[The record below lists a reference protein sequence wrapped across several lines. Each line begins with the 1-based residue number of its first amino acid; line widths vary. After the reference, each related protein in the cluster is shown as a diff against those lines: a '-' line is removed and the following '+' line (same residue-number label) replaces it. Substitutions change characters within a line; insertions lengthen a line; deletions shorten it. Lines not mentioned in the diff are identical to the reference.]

1 MASFS
6 AFKVTFDISASIIQI
21 RRLRLYIHYSE
32 VSLYYFFN
40 ILIFSFGSNKNKYL
54 SIRPP
59 NKLALQ
65 RPVFYVKSWYLAS

>member
-6 AFKVTFDISASIIQI
+6 AFKVTFDISASIIQM
-21 RRLRLYIHYSE
+21 LRLFIHYSE